1 MRNSLN
7 ARVSSWAK
15 ATRQKKGKRQDQTTD
30 FASPV
35 PAKYPANLTNSAEA
49 VYSGQRTAHSQ
60 ALGLNQVHQQAEQG
74 AAQQHLDHSA
84 LVAKQRHGG
93 GHGDD
98 GRGQVEVDPKAGRPE
113 HVVTEEQRQVD

>member
-15 ATRQKKGKRQDQTTD
+15 ATRQKKGKRQDQTAD

-35 PAKYPANLTNSAEA
+35 PAKYSANLTNSAKA
-49 VYSGQRTAHSQ
+49 VYSSQRAANRD
-60 ALGLNQVHQQAEQG
+60 ALGLNQVYQQADQG

-84 LVAKQRHGG
+84 LVAKQGHGG
-93 GHGDD
+93 G
-98 GRGQVEVDPKAGRPE
+98 
-113 HVVTEEQRQVD
+113 

>member
-15 ATRQKKGKRQDQTTD
+15 ATRQKKGKRQDQTAD

-35 PAKYPANLTNSAEA
+35 PAKYLANLTNSAEA
-49 VYSGQRTAHSQ
+49 VYSGPRTAYGQ
-60 ALGLNQVHQQAEQG
+60 ALDLNQVHQQADQS

-84 LVAKQRHGG
+84 LVAEQRYGG

-98 GRGQVEVDPKAGRPE
+98 GRGQIEVAAKAGWP
-113 HVVTEEQRQVD
+113 

>member
-35 PAKYPANLTNSAEA
+35 PAKYSANLTNSAKA
-49 VYSGQRTAHSQ
+49 VYSGPRAAKRD

-74 AAQQHLDHSA
+74 AAQQHLDHST
-84 LVAKQRHGG
+84 LVA
-93 GHGDD
+93 
-98 GRGQVEVDPKAGRPE
+98 E
-113 HVVTEEQRQVD
+113 